1 MVESQK
7 VAVVTGSSSGI
18 GFETSLALARNGY
31 LTYATMR
38 NLQKSK
44 VLEGIAQEE
53 NLSLKAI
60 EMDVDCDLSVK
71 NAIDRIIDES
81 GRIDVLVNN
90 AGFGL
95 FGSLEDLEM
104 GDIKRQFETNVFGVI
119 RVTKNV
125 LPTMRLRQYGIIVN
139 ISSIAGLAGI
149 PSQTMYC
156 GTKFA
161 VEGLSES
168 LSFEVEPFGIKV
180 IVVEPG
186 VINTEFA
193 RDLIVP
199 TSIYGVD
206 ENGKQ
211 INSVFP
217 KDKNDASLLSP
228 YSNTIGKFLS
238 FYYKA
243 MSDAPHPKAVADE
256 TIKAIE
262 KVSRGNNAQPI
273 LRITVGEES
282 KKYSELKREIP
293 DSEFHKILRE
303 DLLG

>member
-1 MVESQK
+1 
-7 VAVVTGSSSGI
+7 
-18 GFETSLALARNGY
+18 
-31 LTYATMR
+31 
-38 NLQKSK
+38 
-44 VLEGIAQEE
+44 LEGIAQEE

-262 KVSRGNNAQPI
+262 KVSSVNNPEPI
-273 LRITVGEES
+273 LRVTVGEES